1 MSPSTIR
8 ALEELLRRVL
18 RSPGHGIDP
27 VPQVAAARARAAT
40 YRYRHRDEGPDSS
53 ADRSDGRVGTT
64 RADAVRDWSAS

>member
-27 VPQVAAARARAAT
+27 GPQVAAARARAAT
-40 YRYRHRDEGPDSS
+40 YRYRRRTLVAVAVALGLAALALGWFSG
-53 ADRSDGRVGTT
+53 RSGLLG
-64 RADAVRDWSAS
+64 